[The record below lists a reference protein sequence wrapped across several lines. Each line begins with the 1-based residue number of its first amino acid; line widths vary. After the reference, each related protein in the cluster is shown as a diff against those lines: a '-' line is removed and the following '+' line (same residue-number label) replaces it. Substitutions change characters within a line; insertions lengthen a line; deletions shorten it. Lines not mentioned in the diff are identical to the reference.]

1 MQQRDPA
8 VHQQANQTG
17 GVQLIRRQLH
27 LSPQRYH
34 QGRCRQGMAE
44 QIFHVPLAPHQSIE
58 RMGIAL
64 NRGEDRFDHRGD
76 DFGLDCLAQP
86 GLDKGA
92 GNDFAAHIGNL
103 FGAAKFT
110 RHARGKRACGRAL
123 RRLLFVQQHLA
134 AAARG
139 GNRAGRD
146 DFAIG
151 HIAPFFGVDDDG
163 GHIAGAQTAQA
174 LFIIQQKPAAP
185 EGVAEPVALQF
196 MDEHAE
202 LCLMGIDPLEHG
214 SWWDLV

>member
-110 RHARGKRACGRAL
+110 RHAARGKRACGRAL

-134 AAARG
+134 TAARV
-139 GNRAGRD
+139 
-146 DFAIG
+146 AIG
-151 HIAPFFGVDDDG
+151 LAAMISPSATSRPFSVSMM
-163 GHIAGAQTAQA
+163 TAA
-174 LFIIQQKPAAP
+174 TSLARKRLRRSSSSSRNRLRQKGWLNQLPSNLWMNMPSCA
-185 EGVAEPVALQF
+185 
-196 MDEHAE
+196 
-202 LCLMGIDPLEHG
+202 
-214 SWWDLV
+214 

>member
-110 RHARGKRACGRAL
+110 RHAARESEPAGGRCAAFCSSSNIW
-123 RRLLFVQQHLA
+123 RRR
-134 AAARG
+134 RG

-151 HIAPFFGVDDDG
+151 HIAPFFGVDNDG

-185 EGVAEPVALQF
+185 EGVPEPVALQF

-214 SWWDLV
+214 SWWI